1 VTVILF
7 YISMSE
13 VGDEEAGVP
22 LLGKWSFETSSH
34 LLEAQFDSTD
44 RRSLVH
50 SFSFSSFLFRSEA
63 GNIIK
68 IWIIY
73 EEPLKW
79 VAGGLVRDGRAAT
92 KLHFFYSHSEG
103 CTPQF
108 GLLKSAYL
116 ITALNR
122 KLYKTL

>member
-1 VTVILF
+1 
-7 YISMSE
+7 MR
-13 VGDEEAGVP
+13 GEEAGVS

-34 LLEAQFDSTD
+34 LLQAQFDSTD
-44 RRSLVH
+44 RRSPVH

-79 VAGGLVRDGRAAT
+79 VACGLVRDCRADT
-92 KLHFFYSHSEG
+92 KLHFFYSDSEG
-103 CTPQF
+103 CIPQF
-108 GLLKSAYL
+108 WAFKISMFNYYSLK
-116 ITALNR
+116 
-122 KLYKTL
+122 